1 MTGPLTL
8 VTGASSGIGAE
19 IARQLSS
26 SRRLLLGGRSAE
38 RLEAVRS
45 SCERP
50 ESHRTWRW
58 DLSDVPGIAA
68 SLEEALAGEVVDAFI
83 HSAGTLELTAF
94 RTMPTERMIGIFNVN
109 YFSAVEIVR
118 LLSRAA
124 LNQRALRNVILISSG
139 ASRVGE
145 KGNAIYAASKG
156 ALNAFMRSL
165 AIELAPRVRVNSIL
179 PGMVRTPMSEIAL
192 SRADAEAVIA
202 ANYPLGRGEP
212 RDIAWLAEFLLSEKA
227 RWITGQEVVV
237 DGGYTA
243 HANHVS

>member
-1 MTGPLTL
+1 MTDQLTL
-8 VTGASSGIGAE
+8 ITGASSGIGVE

-26 SRRLLLGGRSAE
+26 TRRLLLGGRSPE

-45 SCERP
+45 SCEHP
-50 ESHRTWRW
+50 ESHRAWCC
-58 DLSDVPGIAA
+58 DLSDVPAIAA
-68 SLEEALAGEVVDAFI
+68 SLEQALAGEVVEAFI
-83 HSAGTLELTAF
+83 HSAGVLELMAL
-94 RTMPTERMIGIFNVN
+94 RAMPTEKMIGIFNVN

-124 LNQRALRNVILISSG
+124 LNKRALRNVILISSG

-156 ALNAFMRSL
+156 ALNACTRSL

-192 SRADAEAVIA
+192 SRAGAEAVSA
-202 ANYPLGRGEP
+202 ANYPLGCGEP
-212 RDIAWLAEFLLSEKA
+212 RDIAWMAEFLLSERA